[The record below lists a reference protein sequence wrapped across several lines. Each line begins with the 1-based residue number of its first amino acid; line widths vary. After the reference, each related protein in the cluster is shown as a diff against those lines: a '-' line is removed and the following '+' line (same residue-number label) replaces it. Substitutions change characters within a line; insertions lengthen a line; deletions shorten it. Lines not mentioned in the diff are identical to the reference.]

1 MKSCTISDETRTTQY
16 YADPYSSFQRG
27 SNEAMNGCIRKFFP
41 KKTNFD
47 IIENDEIEKT
57 IKFLNNKPKKCLGFR
72 TSLEAVLLD
81 DSNFLS
87 IYKNLKKI
95 VAFN

>member
-1 MKSCTISDETRTTQY
+1 
-16 YADPYSSFQRG
+16 
-27 SNEAMNGCIRKFFP
+27 MNGCIRKFFP

-57 IKFLNNKPKKCLGFR
+57 IKFLNNKSKKCLGFR
-72 TSLEAVLLD
+72 TSLEVVLLD

-87 IYKNLKKI
+87 IYLLHLI
-95 VAFN
+95 AVVFFTFIEASADRLRIRFISTLLYP